1 MSAHPR
7 RRRVGLWRQL
17 GMASLLSTAFGSGL
31 VSIRLGVAHFPPLTF
46 TALRLI
52 IVVSSFG
59 VLLAALGRRVRGDGR
74 FFARL
79 FLVGALGVG
88 VPFITASFALRLISS
103 TLFSIL
109 LNMTPVLSVV
119 LAHVILPDEHLTRR
133 TAAGVALAVVGA
145 SLVVWGSAGTARGRA
160 VAEGHWGGVAL
171 TAVNTL
177 SISLSNVLLR
187 RWFRRDDIW
196 TVSAVQLVAAL
207 ALALPLALLFGLLL
221 NARPVQAHLEQRL
234 QTRLNESLLL
244 FYTGVTRQ
252 AETILDEQQNRI
264 NESRMLLNEI
274 KSMACAAKEELLA
287 GNLDFLG
294 KLLHESWMLKK
305 QLASRISN
313 PTIDAIYEAA
323 IKAGAAGG
331 KISGAGGGGFL
342 LLYCPVGR
350 REKVREAL
358 SKLVEVP
365 FNLEV
370 DGSKVIFN
378 IRR

>member
-1 MSAHPR
+1 MIIVQTPL
-7 RRRVGLWRQL
+7 RV
-17 GMASLLSTAFGSGL
+17 SLLGGGTDFPAFFREEGGSNVL
-31 VSIRLGVAHFPPLTF
+31 SSAIDKYIFVTIKKRFDAKIRLGYTRTEIVDDIDELQHELIRESFRLTGIRDSVEL
-46 TALRLI
+46 TTMGDMPAGAGLG
-52 IVVSSFG
+52 SSSAVTVG
-59 VLLAALGRRVRGDGR
+59 SLHAMYTYLGMSVPAETLAKDACTIEIDVLKKPIGLQDQYICALGGLRFIEFHPDGKVHHER
-74 FFARL
+74 
-79 FLVGALGVG
+79 
-88 VPFITASFALRLISS
+88 I
-103 TLFSIL
+103 
-109 LNMTPVLSVV
+109 
-119 LAHVILPDEHLTRR
+119 
-133 TAAGVALAVVGA
+133 
-145 SLVVWGSAGTARGRA
+145 
-160 VAEGHWGGVAL
+160 
-171 TAVNTL
+171 
-177 SISLSNVLLR
+177 
-187 RWFRRDDIW
+187 
-196 TVSAVQLVAAL
+196 
-207 ALALPLALLFGLLL
+207 
-221 NARPVQAHLEQRL
+221 HLEQRL